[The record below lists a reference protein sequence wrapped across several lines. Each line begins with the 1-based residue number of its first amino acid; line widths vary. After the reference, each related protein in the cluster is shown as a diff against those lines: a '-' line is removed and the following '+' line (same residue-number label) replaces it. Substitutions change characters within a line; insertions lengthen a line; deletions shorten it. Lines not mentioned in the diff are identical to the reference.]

1 MTNDTST
8 PAKARNGVGKV
19 LFILMALG
27 SFVIAAYLVL
37 FPASLGLGQADALF
51 IALALVASGL
61 VDAVLAWKWDRIT
74 AR

>member
-1 MTNDTST
+1 MTNDISK
-8 PAKARNGVGKV
+8 PARVRMGAGKI
-19 LFILMALG
+19 LFILMAVG